1 VLFILVAGL
10 AGGTGWYFGAGPG
23 SQVTIPEE
31 GIIGQSPDAAR
42 AVIAD
47 LGLAVAEAPV
57 EVFDPL
63 VARGTVAGTDPAVGS
78 AISRA
83 TVVTLNVSKGPEPI
97 VVPEFTGLS
106 EQAAR
111 DLATATGFPPTDSE
125 QRFSPDV
132 AAGVVLE
139 SYGVDDSDA
148 RVTLVTGQTYFDQR
162 PVTFLVSAGPV
173 PAVAGLSVA
182 DAQKRLEAVRLT
194 GIPLDPVFDNT
205 VPDGQVITLRPTSK
219 DAPIAPGDSVNLV
232 VSKGPDLV
240 EVPNVIGEELPD
252 ARAMLEEAGFTVKVV
267 TNVPGPFQSQ
277 AQVQSVR
284 PTDDRALRGS
294 EITVVSNY

>member
-1 VLFILVAGL
+1 
-10 AGGTGWYFGAGPG
+10 
-23 SQVTIPEE
+23 
-31 GIIGQSPDAAR
+31 
-42 AVIAD
+42 
-47 LGLAVAEAPV
+47 
-57 EVFDPL
+57 
-63 VARGTVAGTDPAVGS
+63 
-78 AISRA
+78 
-83 TVVTLNVSKGPEPI
+83 
-97 VVPEFTGLS
+97 
-106 EQAAR
+106 
-111 DLATATGFPPTDSE
+111 
-125 QRFSPDV
+125 
-132 AAGVVLE
+132 
-139 SYGVDDSDA
+139 
-148 RVTLVTGQTYFDQR
+148 
-162 PVTFLVSAGPV
+162 VSAGPV